1 MEKLSPNSICDND
14 YFSLSLLSLPSK
26 SSIIQKWGSGGQL
39 AQATEISHQEE
50 IF

>member
-1 MEKLSPNSICDND
+1 MEKLSPNLSVIMTI
-14 YFSLSLLSLPSK
+14 SLSPSK